1 MSCGQVGPSAKVLE
15 AQNRVRQNLAELG
28 DLSDRTREMESNSQE
43 FAAMA
48 TQLRK
53 KKQFGLF

>member
-1 MSCGQVGPSAKVLE
+1 VGPSAKVLE